1 MTSMMNGKKSEIV
14 DLSPLPEQDIYQL
27 FELHHELA
35 IQIKMALDSKH
46 RRDPEVRIELPFD
59 RLLFEGGLKQ
69 AGHLMSGVRGATVYG
84 ISSYTSLTPSLGI
97 QWHVRGLNDQLN
109 YCYVILETVGYYLH
123 KQRDVEYT
131 QWKRSV

>member
-1 MTSMMNGKKSEIV
+1 MERKIW
-14 DLSPLPEQDIYQL
+14 SPVAEQDIYQL

-69 AGHLMSGVRGATVYG
+69 AGHLVAGGVRGAAVYG
-84 ISSYTSLTPSLGI
+84 ISSYTSLP
-97 QWHVRGLNDQLN
+97 
-109 YCYVILETVGYYLH
+109 C
-123 KQRDVEYT
+123 
-131 QWKRSV
+131 